1 MKESKSGILAVSKRT
16 LLLVAGLVW
25 GIAGF
30 RVFTLGEGDV
40 SSYNGSV
47 IISTAISFIIFFIFF
62 NFIFKKMSVKHTKRI
77 VNSKLRKQCVF
88 SFFDVKG
95 YIIMGCMMTFGII
108 VRSSGIFNPF
118 YIGIFYIGL
127 GAALLLAGIL
137 FIINFIKFEDTK
149 IKYTV

>member
-47 IISTAISFIIFFIFF
+47 IISTAISFIIFFIF
-62 NFIFKKMSVKHTKRI
+62 S
-77 VNSKLRKQCVF
+77 
-88 SFFDVKG
+88 D
-95 YIIMGCMMTFGII
+95 
-108 VRSSGIFNPF
+108 
-118 YIGIFYIGL
+118 
-127 GAALLLAGIL
+127 ALLYEITYQFYSLKSLL
-137 FIINFIKFEDTK
+137 FLRE
-149 IKYTV
+149 

>member
-118 YIGIFYIGL
+118 YIGL
-127 GAALLLAGIL
+127 GAALFLAGIL

>member
-118 YIGIFYIGL
+118 YIGI
-127 GAALLLAGIL
+127 
-137 FIINFIKFEDTK
+137 INFIKFEDTK

>member
-108 VRSSGIFNPF
+108 VRSSG
-118 YIGIFYIGL
+118 
-127 GAALLLAGIL
+127 
-137 FIINFIKFEDTK
+137 NF
-149 IKYTV
+149 